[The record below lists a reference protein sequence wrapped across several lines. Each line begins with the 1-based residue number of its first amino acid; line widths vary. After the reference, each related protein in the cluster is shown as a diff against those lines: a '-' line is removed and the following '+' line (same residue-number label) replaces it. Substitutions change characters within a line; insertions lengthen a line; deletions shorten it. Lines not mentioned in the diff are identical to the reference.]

1 MPARFNRAT
10 PLGTPG
16 RKKAS
21 VLGEQMTHEELREA
35 INRIGRDRKAFA
47 TRMVAK
53 VEGGTATEDDW
64 EQARHYQRQ
73 SRIFEQLKENQLF
86 G

>member
-1 MPARFNRAT
+1 
-10 PLGTPG
+10 
-16 RKKAS
+16 
-21 VLGEQMTHEELREA
+21 MTHEELREA

-47 TRMVAK
+47 HRMVAK
-53 VEGGTATEDDW
+53 VKDGTATEDDW

-73 SRIFEQLKENQLF
+73 SRIFEQIKDNRLF